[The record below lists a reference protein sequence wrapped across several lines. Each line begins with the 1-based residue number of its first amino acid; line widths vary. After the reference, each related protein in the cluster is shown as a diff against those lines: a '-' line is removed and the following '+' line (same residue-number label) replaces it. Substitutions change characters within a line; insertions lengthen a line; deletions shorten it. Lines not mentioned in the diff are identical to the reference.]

1 MSQCVRWARPGRAS
15 AKPTYEEKPMADTI
29 RDLLK
34 GDPVTVEAN
43 ATVEEAAK
51 LMGEK
56 DVGNVLVVDGDE
68 VKGIVTD
75 RDIVVR
81 VIAKGEGPDAD
92 VSDAA
97 TTDLET
103 LSPDASIEDA
113 IQKMEQ
119 ADVRR
124 LPVVEDGK
132 PLGVVSLGDLA
143 QARDKDSA
151 LANISA
157 ASPNN

>member
-1 MSQCVRWARPGRAS
+1 
-15 AKPTYEEKPMADTI
+15 MADTV

-34 GDPVTVEAN
+34 GDPVTVEAS
-43 ATVEEAAK
+43 ATVQDAAK
-51 LMGEK
+51 LMDEN
-56 DVGNVLVVDGDE
+56 DIGNVLVVENNE
-68 VKGIVTD
+68 VQGIVTD

-81 VIAKGEGPDAD
+81 VIAKGDGADAS
-92 VSDAA
+92 VREAA

-103 LSPDASIEDA
+103 LEPDASIDDA

-119 ADVRR
+119 GNIRR

-132 PLGVVSLGDLA
+132 PVGVISLGDLA
-143 QARDKDSA
+143 QAKDKDSA
-151 LANISA
+151 LADISS

>member
-1 MSQCVRWARPGRAS
+1 
-15 AKPTYEEKPMADTI
+15 MADTI

-34 GDPVTVEAN
+34 GDPVTVEAS

-51 LMGEK
+51 LMDEK
-56 DVGNVLVVDGDE
+56 DIGNVLVVENDE
-68 VKGIVTD
+68 VQGIVTD

-81 VIAKGEGPDAD
+81 VIAKGNGGDAS
-92 VSDAA
+92 VREAA

-103 LSPDASIEDA
+103 LEPDASIEDA

-119 ADVRR
+119 GNVRR

-132 PLGVVSLGDLA
+132 PVGVVSLGDLA
-143 QARDKDSA
+143 EAKDKDSA
-151 LANISA
+151 LADISS

>member
-1 MSQCVRWARPGRAS
+1 
-15 AKPTYEEKPMADTI
+15 MADTI

-34 GDPVTVEAN
+34 GDPVTVDAS

-51 LMGEK
+51 LMAEK
-56 DVGNVLVVDGDE
+56 DIGNVLVVENDE

-81 VIAKGEGPDAD
+81 VIAKGNGPDAG
-92 VSDAA
+92 VREAA

-103 LSPDASIEDA
+103 RGPDDSIDDP
-113 IQKMEQ
+113 INKREQ
-119 ADVRR
+119 GNARR
-124 LPVVEDGK
+124 LPVVDEGK
-132 PLGVVSLGDLA
+132 PLGVISLGDLA
-143 QARDKDSA
+143 QAKDKDSA
-151 LANISA
+151 LADISA

>member
-1 MSQCVRWARPGRAS
+1 
-15 AKPTYEEKPMADTI
+15 MADTV

-34 GDPVTVEAN
+34 GDPVTVEAS
-43 ATVEEAAK
+43 ATVQDAAK
-51 LMGEK
+51 LMDEN
-56 DVGNVLVVDGDE
+56 DIGNVLVVENNE
-68 VKGIVTD
+68 VQGIVTD

-81 VIAKGEGPDAD
+81 VIAKGDGADAS
-92 VSDAA
+92 VREAA

-103 LSPDASIEDA
+103 IEPDASIDDA

-119 ADVRR
+119 GNVRR

-132 PLGVVSLGDLA
+132 PVGVISLGDLA
-143 QARDKDSA
+143 QAKDKDSA
-151 LANISA
+151 LADISA

>member
-1 MSQCVRWARPGRAS
+1 
-15 AKPTYEEKPMADTI
+15 MADTI

-34 GDPVTVEAN
+34 GDPVTVEAS
-43 ATVEEAAK
+43 ASVEDAAK
-51 LMGEK
+51 LMDER
-56 DVGNVLVVDGDE
+56 DIGNVLVVENGE
-68 VKGIVTD
+68 VQGIVTD

-81 VIAKGEGPDAD
+81 VIAKGNGPDAG
-92 VSDAA
+92 VREAA

-119 ADVRR
+119 ANVRR
-124 LPVVEDGK
+124 LPGVDGDK
-132 PLGVVSLGDLA
+132 PVGVVSLGDLA
-143 QARDKDSA
+143 EARDQDSA
-151 LANISA
+151 LADISS

>member
-1 MSQCVRWARPGRAS
+1 
-15 AKPTYEEKPMADTI
+15 MADTI

-34 GDPVTVEAN
+34 GDPVTVEAD
-43 ATVEEAAK
+43 ATVEDAAK
-51 LMGEK
+51 LMDEK
-56 DVGNVLVVDGDE
+56 DVGNVLVVENDE
-68 VKGIVTD
+68 VKGIITD

-81 VIAKGEGPDAD
+81 VIAKGEGPDAS
-92 VSDAA
+92 VKEAA

-103 LSPDASIEDA
+103 LEPDASIDDA

-119 ADVRR
+119 ANVRR

-132 PLGVVSLGDLA
+132 PIGVITLGDLA
-143 QARDKDSA
+143 EAKDKDSA
-151 LANISA
+151 LADISA